1 MWNNI
6 TAAPIITEIPSEA
19 YVVLQKLAAKWT
31 DILDARDLSLEQL
44 KGAMT
49 NKVYACQ
56 WERDNGNRPRKV
68 LVRVYGGASDL
79 FFNRADEV
87 LTFERMSQKNQG
99 PRLLGRFP
107 NGRVEEFLRA
117 RTLTAVEMRDSKLS
131 QAIAVKLLEFHQ
143 LDIPGT
149 ATIKLWD
156 RLRDWLRKALILSPT
171 EQSLEIGLNKMDL
184 EIADLEKRLSRP
196 GEKIGFCHNDLQYG
210 NIMISEKDDSIT
222 IIDYEYASY
231 NPVAFDIAN
240 HFCEMTADYH
250 SDYPHILD
258 FSKYPDMEEQQRFVK
273 TYLEAS
279 GQEVT
284 DREIESLMSE
294 VEEYVLA
301 SHLQWALWGIMSAAF
316 SEIDF
321 NFMEYA
327 QQRLAEYHR
336 LKRVLFLL

>member
-1 MWNNI
+1 MTTHEVNNHQVLQSLSPLQMWNNI

-117 RTLTAVEMRDSKLS
+117 RVSVSSLPFPRFGSIPVFLPGSHPSAFFYGPLGSWTW
-131 QAIAVKLLEFHQ
+131 
-143 LDIPGT
+143 IPGPFGNLIRALKNLGPFFFHVLT
-149 ATIKLWD
+149 CLALQCGKTQFLLPLTTYCK
-156 RLRDWLRKALILSPT
+156 LRKQA
-171 EQSLEIGLNKMDL
+171 
-184 EIADLEKRLSRP
+184 
-196 GEKIGFCHNDLQYG
+196 
-210 NIMISEKDDSIT
+210 
-222 IIDYEYASY
+222 
-231 NPVAFDIAN
+231 
-240 HFCEMTADYH
+240 
-250 SDYPHILD
+250 
-258 FSKYPDMEEQQRFVK
+258 
-273 TYLEAS
+273 
-279 GQEVT
+279 
-284 DREIESLMSE
+284 
-294 VEEYVLA
+294 
-301 SHLQWALWGIMSAAF
+301 
-316 SEIDF
+316 
-321 NFMEYA
+321 
-327 QQRLAEYHR
+327 
-336 LKRVLFLL
+336 